1 MLSAE
6 DTLPMGVQRARF
18 PRKDFRPVFNLEAE
32 ISTEVLE
39 RLYPFVPLDDLRGRL
54 TSEWTLP

>member
-1 MLSAE
+1 
-6 DTLPMGVQRARF
+6 MGVQRARF
-18 PRKDFRPVFNLEAE
+18 PRKDFRPVFNLEAK

-54 TSEWTLP
+54 TSSGHFHENLSREP